1 MYFYAKLFA
10 LNKSPEIASIISSL
24 PTTPGIYQYLDKNDV
39 VIYVGKAKSL
49 KNRVSSYF
57 NSNQQHNAK
66 TRILVKQIVGIKTI
80 KVPTEMDALLLE
92 NTLIK
97 KLQPKYNI
105 QLKDDKTYP
114 WICIKKEPFP
124 RLFYTR
130 QVEKDG
136 SEYFGPFHSVT
147 TVKTLLE
154 LFKNS
159 FDIRSCTHK
168 LTNENIGK
176 KSFATSV
183 EYYIG
188 NCKGCCQ
195 KEVTAQEYKERIAN
209 VKKVL
214 RGNTKSVVDDLRLKM
229 KNYSDNLKFEE
240 AADIKEKVNRV
251 EKFQAKSTVV
261 SSTIKDVDVFNID
274 SDINTAY
281 VNYLKVINGAIIQ
294 SYTLEIKK
302 KLDEENLDLLAWGI
316 VEIRARF
323 PSETKEIILPEPV
336 DIQLENINFTIP
348 LKGAKK
354 ELSNLSYINA
364 NATKLEKQKQL
375 KNLDPEKNTLRVL
388 ETIKKDLRLTELPRH
403 IECFDNSNFQGTNPV
418 AACVVFK
425 DGKPSKRD
433 YRHFNIKTV
442 VGPDDF
448 ASMEEVVYRRYKRL
462 KDEKEPLPQLIIV
475 DGGKGQLSSALK
487 SLETLNLIGKVA
499 IVGIAKRLEE
509 IFFPGDSLPIY
520 IDKRSESLKTIQY
533 LRNEAHRFGIT
544 HHRSK
549 RRKGTVNSQLLKI
562 KGVGS
567 KTQEALIRKYKS
579 VKRIKQVSLEDLT
592 VMIGSAKAKIVY
604 DALRN

>member
-1 MYFYAKLFA
+1 MQ
-10 LNKSPEIASIISSL
+10 KSKEIANTISAL
-24 PTTPGIYQYLDKNDV
+24 PTTPGVYQYFDKDDV

-49 KNRVSSYF
+49 KSRVSSYF
-57 NSNQQHNAK
+57 NSNAQHNAK
-66 TRILVKQIVGIKTI
+66 TRILVKKIVRIKTI

-114 WICIKKEPFP
+114 WICIKKEAFP
-124 RLFYTR
+124 RMVYTR
-130 QVEKDG
+130 SVEKYG
-136 SEYFGPFHSVT
+136 GEYFGPFHSVT

-159 FDIRSCTHK
+159 FEIRSCTHK
-168 LTNENIGK
+168 LTLDNIGK
-176 KSFATSV
+176 REFATSV

-195 KEVTAQEYKERIAN
+195 GEVTNAEYQGRIKN
-209 VKKVL
+209 VKDVL
-214 RGNTKSVVDDLRLKM
+214 RGKTKSVIDELRSKM
-229 KNYSDNLKFEE
+229 KEHAEKLEFEE
-240 AADIKEKVNRV
+240 AADIKDRLVHV

-261 SSTIKDVDVFNID
+261 SATVKDVDVFNVD

-281 VNYLKVINGAIIQ
+281 INYLKVINGAIIQ

-302 KLDEENLDLLAWGI
+302 KLDESNTDLLAWGL
-316 VEIRARF
+316 VEIRERF
-323 PSETKEIILPEPV
+323 PSDTKEIIIPEPLP
-336 DIQLENINFTIP
+336 INIEEVNFSIP

-354 ELSNLSYINA
+354 ELLNLSYVNA
-364 NATKLEKQKQL
+364 NASKLEKQKQQ
-375 KNLDPEKNTLRVL
+375 KNLDPEKNTLRIL
-388 ETIKKDLRLTELPRH
+388 ETIKKDMRLRELPGH

-425 DGKPSKRD
+425 DGKPSKKD
-433 YRHFNIKTV
+433 YRNFNIKTV

-448 ASMEEVVYRRYKRL
+448 ASMEEVVNRRYKRL
-462 KDEKEPLPQLIIV
+462 KDEQEPLPQLIVI
-475 DGGKGQLSSALK
+475 DGGKGQLSSAVK
-487 SLETLNLIGKVA
+487 SLKTLDLLGTIA
-499 IVGIAKRLEE
+499 IVGIAKRLDE
-509 IFFPGDSLPIY
+509 IFFPGDSLPRY

-549 RRKGTVNSQLLKI
+549 RRKGTVNSELLKI

-567 KTQEALIRKYKS
+567 KTQESLIRKFKS
-579 VKRIKQVSLEDLT
+579 EKRIKEASLEDLT
-592 VMIGSAKAKIVY
+592 VMIGSAKAKIVFE
-604 DALRN
+604 ALHKK

>member
-1 MYFYAKLFA
+1 MQ
-10 LNKSPEIASIISSL
+10 KSKEIANTISAL
-24 PTTPGIYQYLDKNDV
+24 PTTPGVYQYFDKDDV

-49 KNRVSSYF
+49 KSRVSSYF
-57 NSNQQHNAK
+57 NSNAQHNAK
-66 TRILVKQIVGIKTI
+66 TRILVKKIVRIKTI

-114 WICIKKEPFP
+114 WICIKKEAFP
-124 RLFYTR
+124 RMVYTR
-130 QVEKDG
+130 SVEKYG
-136 SEYFGPFHSVT
+136 GEYFGPFHSVT

-159 FDIRSCTHK
+159 FEIRSCTHK
-168 LTNENIGK
+168 LTLDNIGK
-176 KSFATSV
+176 REFATSV

-195 KEVTAQEYKERIAN
+195 GEVTNAEYQGRIKN
-209 VKKVL
+209 VKDVL
-214 RGNTKSVVDDLRLKM
+214 RGKTKSVIDELRSKM
-229 KNYSDNLKFEE
+229 KEHAEKLEFEE
-240 AADIKEKVNRV
+240 AADIKDRLVHV

-261 SSTIKDVDVFNID
+261 SATVKDVDVFNVD

-281 VNYLKVINGAIIQ
+281 INYLKVINGAIIQ

-302 KLDEENLDLLAWGI
+302 KLDESNTDLLAWGL
-316 VEIRARF
+316 VEIRERF
-323 PSETKEIILPEPV
+323 PSDTKEIIIPEPLP
-336 DIQLENINFTIP
+336 INIEEVNFSIP

-354 ELSNLSYINA
+354 ELLNLSYVNA
-364 NATKLEKQKQL
+364 NASKLEKQKQQ
-375 KNLDPEKNTLRVL
+375 KNLDPEKNTLRIL
-388 ETIKKDLRLTELPRH
+388 ETIKKDMRLRELPRH

-425 DGKPSKRD
+425 DGKPSKKD
-433 YRHFNIKTV
+433 YRNFNIKTV

-462 KDEKEPLPQLIIV
+462 KDEQEPLPQLIVI
-475 DGGKGQLSSALK
+475 DGGKGQLSSAVK
-487 SLETLNLIGKVA
+487 SLKTLDLLGTIA

-549 RRKGTVNSQLLKI
+549 RRKGTVNSELLKI

-567 KTQEALIRKYKS
+567 KTQESLIRKFKS
-579 VKRIKQVSLEDLT
+579 VKRIKEASLEDLT
-592 VMIGSAKAKIVY
+592 VMIGSAKAKIVFE
-604 DALRN
+604 ALHKK

>member
-1 MYFYAKLFA
+1 MQ
-10 LNKSPEIASIISSL
+10 KSQEIINIIATL
-24 PTTPGIYQYLDKNDV
+24 PSTPGVYQYFDKEGV

-49 KNRVSSYF
+49 KSRVSSYF
-57 NSNQQHNAK
+57 NSNAQHNAK
-66 TRILVKQIVGIKTI
+66 TRILVKKIVNIKTI

-114 WICIKKEPFP
+114 WICIKREVFP
-124 RLFYTR
+124 RMIYTR
-130 QVEKDG
+130 SVEKNG
-136 SEYFGPFHSVT
+136 GEYFGPFHSVV

-159 FDIRSCTHK
+159 FQIRSCTHK
-168 LTNENIGK
+168 LSLENIGK
-176 KSFATSV
+176 REFATSV

-195 KEVTAQEYKERIAN
+195 GEVTNKEYQERIKN
-209 VKKVL
+209 VKDVL
-214 RGNTKSVVDDLRLKM
+214 RGKTKSVIGELRFKM
-229 KNYSDNLKFEE
+229 QQHAEKLEFEE
-240 AADIKEKVNRV
+240 AADIKERLVHV

-261 SSTIKDVDVFNID
+261 SATVKDVDVFNVD

-281 VNYLKVINGAIIQ
+281 INYLKVINGAIIQ

-302 KLDEENLDLLAWGI
+302 KLDESNTDLLAWGL
-316 VEIRARF
+316 VEIRERF
-323 PSETKEIILPEPV
+323 PSDTKEIIIPEPLS
-336 DIQLENINFTIP
+336 INIEGVNFNIP

-354 ELSNLSYINA
+354 ELLNISYVNA
-364 NATKLEKQKQL
+364 NATKLEKQKQQ
-375 KNLDPEKNTLRVL
+375 KNLDPEKNTLRIL
-388 ETIKKDLRLTELPRH
+388 ETIKKDLRLKELPRH

-425 DGKPSKRD
+425 DGKPSKKD

-462 KDEKEPLPQLIIV
+462 KDEQEPLPQLIIV
-475 DGGKGQLSSALK
+475 DGGKGQLSSAVK
-487 SLETLNLIGKVA
+487 SLKTLDLMGTIA

-520 IDKRSESLKTIQY
+520 IDKRSESLKTIQF

-549 RRKGTVNSQLLKI
+549 RRKGTVNSELLKI

-567 KTQEALIRKYKS
+567 KTQESLIRKFKS
-579 VKRIKQVSLEDLT
+579 VKRIKETSLEDLT
-592 VMIGSAKAKIVY
+592 VMIGSAKAKIVFE
-604 DALRN
+604 ALHKK

>member
-1 MYFYAKLFA
+1 MKTEINNIINA
-10 LNKSPEIASIISSL
+10 LPS
-24 PTTPGIYQYLDKNDV
+24 TPGVYQFLDKEKNI
-39 VIYVGKAKSL
+39 IYVGKAKNL

-57 NSNQQHNAK
+57 NSTQQHNAK
-66 TRILVKQIVGIKTI
+66 TRILVRKIADIKTI
-80 KVPTEMDALLLE
+80 NVATEMDALLLE

-97 KLQPKYNI
+97 KHQPKYNI

-130 QVEKDG
+130 RVEKDG

-168 LTNENIGK
+168 LTLDNIGK
-176 KSFATSV
+176 KEFATSV

-195 KEVTAQEYKERIAN
+195 GEVSVKEYADRIKN

-214 RGNTKSVVDDLRLKM
+214 RGNTKSVIEQLRIKM
-229 KNYSDNLKFEE
+229 RKHAENLAFEKAHE
-240 AADIKEKVNRV
+240 IKEKIQRI
-251 EKFQAKSTVV
+251 ERFQAKSTVV
-261 SSTIKDVDVFNID
+261 SSSIKDVDVFNID
-274 SDINTAY
+274 SDIHTAY
-281 VNYLKVINGAIIQ
+281 INYLKVINGSITQ

-302 KLDEENLDLLAWGI
+302 KLDESNADLLAWGI
-316 VEIRARF
+316 IEIRERF
-323 PSETKEIILPEPV
+323 PSKTKEIILPEPLA
-336 DIQLENINFTIP
+336 IEIENVKFTVP

-354 ELSNLSYINA
+354 ELSNLSFINA

-375 KNLDPEKNTLRVL
+375 KHIDPEKNTLRIL
-388 ETIKKDLRLTELPRH
+388 ETIKKDLHLPTLPRH

-418 AACVVFK
+418 SACVVFK
-425 DGKPSKRD
+425 DAKPSKKD

-442 VGPDDF
+442 IGANDF

-462 KDEKEPLPQLIIV
+462 LDEKEPLPQLIII

-487 SLETLNLIGKVA
+487 SLKTLGLEDKIT
-499 IVGIAKRLEE
+499 IIGIAKRLEE
-509 IFFPGDSLPIY
+509 IYFPNDSLPIY
-520 IDKRSESLKTIQY
+520 IDKRSETLKTIQH

-549 RRKGTVNSQLLKI
+549 RRKGTTNSELLKI
-562 KGVGS
+562 KGVGK
-567 KTQEALIRKYKS
+567 KTQETLIRKYKS
-579 VKRIKQVSLEDLT
+579 VKRIKNASLEDLT
-592 VMIGSAKAKIVY
+592 ILLGSAKANIVY
-604 DALRN
+604 NALNN

>member
-1 MYFYAKLFA
+1 MQ
-10 LNKSPEIASIISSL
+10 KSPSIANTIKTL
-24 PTTPGIYQYLDKNDV
+24 PKTPGIYQYFDKNDV
-39 VIYVGKAKSL
+39 VIYVGKAKNL
-49 KNRVSSYF
+49 KSRVSSYF
-57 NSNQQHNAK
+57 NINAQHNAK
-66 TRILVKQIVGIKTI
+66 TRILVKKIVKIKTI
-80 KVPTEMDALLLE
+80 KVATEMDALLLE

-114 WICIKKEPFP
+114 WVCIKKEQFP
-124 RLFYTR
+124 RVIYTR
-130 QVEKDG
+130 SLEKDG
-136 SEYFGPFHSVT
+136 GEYFGPFHSVT
-147 TVKTLLE
+147 TIKTLLS
-154 LFKNS
+154 LFKSS
-159 FDIRSCTHK
+159 FEIRSCTHK
-168 LTNENIGK
+168 LTLENIGK
-176 KSFATSV
+176 REFATSV

-195 KEVTAQEYKERIAN
+195 GKVSQAEYQERLKN
-209 VKKVL
+209 VREVL
-214 RGNTKSVVDDLRLKM
+214 RGKTKSVVDSLKNKM
-229 KNYSDNLKFEE
+229 LEHAEKLEFET
-240 AADIKEKVNRV
+240 AAAIKERLTKI

-261 SSTIKDVDVFNID
+261 STTIKDVDVFNID

-281 VNYLKVINGAIIQ
+281 INYLKVIDGSIIQ

-302 KLDEENLDLLAWGI
+302 KLDESNTDLLAWGL
-316 VEIRARF
+316 VEIRERF
-323 PSETKEIILPEPV
+323 PSETNEIIIPEPLPV
-336 DIQLENINFTIP
+336 NLGEIKFNIP

-354 ELSNLSYINA
+354 ELLNLSFVNA
-364 NATKLEKQKQL
+364 NATKLEKQKQQ
-375 KNLDPEKNTLRVL
+375 KNIDPEKHTLRVL
-388 ETIKKDLRLTELPRH
+388 ETIKKDLRLKELPRH

-425 DGKPSKRD
+425 DGKPSKKD

-462 KDEKEPLPQLIIV
+462 QDEQEPLPQLIII
-475 DGGKGQLSSALK
+475 DGGKGQLSSAVK
-487 SLETLNLIGKVA
+487 SLKTLDLLGTIA

-509 IFFPGDSLPIY
+509 IYFPGDSLPIY

-549 RRKGTVNSQLLKI
+549 RRKGTVNSELLKI

-567 KTQEALIRKYKS
+567 KTQESLIRKFKS
-579 VKRIKQVSLEDLT
+579 VKRIKEASLEDLT
-592 VMIGSAKAKIVY
+592 VMLGTAKANIVY
-604 DALRN
+604 NTLHKK

>member
-1 MYFYAKLFA
+1 MQKSQEITNTISA
-10 LNKSPEIASIISSL
+10 LPA
-24 PTTPGIYQYLDKNDV
+24 TPGVYQYFDKDGV
-39 VIYVGKAKSL
+39 VIYVGKAKNL
-49 KNRVSSYF
+49 KSRVSSYF
-57 NSNQQHNAK
+57 NSNAQHNAK
-66 TRILVKQIVGIKTI
+66 TRILVKKIVNIKTI

-114 WICIKKEPFP
+114 WICIKKEAFP
-124 RLFYTR
+124 RMVYTR
-130 QVEKDG
+130 SVEKNG
-136 SEYFGPFHSVT
+136 GEYFGPFHSVT

-154 LFKNS
+154 IFKNS
-159 FDIRSCTHK
+159 FEIRSCTHK
-168 LTNENIGK
+168 LTLDNIGK
-176 KSFATSV
+176 REFATSV

-195 KEVTAQEYKERIAN
+195 GEVTNAEYQGRIKN
-209 VKKVL
+209 VKDVL
-214 RGNTKSVVDDLRLKM
+214 GGKTKSVIDELRSKM
-229 KNYSDNLKFEE
+229 KEHAEKLEFEE
-240 AADIKEKVNRV
+240 AADIKDRLVHV

-261 SSTIKDVDVFNID
+261 SATVKDVDVFNVD

-281 VNYLKVINGAIIQ
+281 INYLKVVNGAIIQ

-302 KLDEENLDLLAWGI
+302 KLDESNTDLLAWGL
-316 VEIRARF
+316 VEIRERF
-323 PSETKEIILPEPV
+323 PSDTKEIIIPEPLP
-336 DIQLENINFTIP
+336 INIDEVNFSIP

-354 ELSNLSYINA
+354 ELLNLSYVNA
-364 NATKLEKQKQL
+364 NASKLEKHKQQ
-375 KNLDPEKNTLRVL
+375 KNLDPEKNTLRIL
-388 ETIKKDLRLTELPRH
+388 ETIKKDMRLRELPRH

-425 DGKPSKRD
+425 DGKPSKKD
-433 YRHFNIKTV
+433 YRNFNIKTV

-462 KDEKEPLPQLIIV
+462 KDEQEPLPQLIVI
-475 DGGKGQLSSALK
+475 DGGKGQLSSAVK
-487 SLETLNLIGKVA
+487 SLKTLDLLGTIA

-549 RRKGTVNSQLLKI
+549 RRKGTVNSELLKI

-567 KTQEALIRKYKS
+567 KTQESLIRKFKS
-579 VKRIKQVSLEDLT
+579 VKRIKEASLEDLIA
-592 VMIGSAKAKIVY
+592 MIGSAKAKIVFE
-604 DALRN
+604 ALHKK

>member
-1 MYFYAKLFA
+1 MS
-10 LNKSPEIASIISSL
+10 KSTHIANIIKTL
-24 PTTPGIYQYLDKNDV
+24 PSTPGVYQYFDKDGI

-57 NSNQQHNAK
+57 NANAQHNAK
-66 TRILVKQIVGIKTI
+66 TRILVKKIVNIKTI
-80 KVPTEMDALLLE
+80 KVATEMDALLLE
-92 NTLIK
+92 NSLIK
-97 KLQPKYNI
+97 KFQPKYNI

-114 WICIKKEPFP
+114 WIRIKKEPFP
-124 RLFYTR
+124 RIEYVR
-130 QVEKDG
+130 RVEKG
-136 SEYFGPFHSVT
+136 KGEYFGPFHSVT

-168 LTNENIGK
+168 LTDENIGK
-176 KSFATSV
+176 RAFKTSV

-195 KEVTAQEYKERIAN
+195 GMVSHAEYKSRLKN
-209 VKKVL
+209 VKSVL
-214 RGNTKSVVDDLRLKM
+214 KGNTKTVVDELRAKM
-229 KNYSDNLKFEE
+229 KIHAEKLEFE
-240 AADIKEKVNRV
+240 AAAELKEKLLHI

-261 SSTIKDVDVFNID
+261 SATVKDVDVFNID

-281 VNYLKVINGAIIQ
+281 INYLKVINGAIIQ

-302 KLDEENLDLLAWGI
+302 KLDEDNIDLLAWGI
-316 VEIRARF
+316 VEIRSRF
-323 PSETKEIILPEPV
+323 PSDTKEIIIPEPLPIEL
-336 DIQLENINFTIP
+336 DGIKFTIP

-354 ELSNLSYINA
+354 ELSNLSFVNA
-364 NATKLEKQKQL
+364 NATKLEKQKQQ
-375 KNLDPEKNTLRVL
+375 KNTDPEQNTLRIL
-388 ETIKKDLRLTELPRH
+388 ETIKRDLRLKELPRH

-425 DGKPSKRD
+425 DAKPSKKD

-462 KDEKEPLPQLIIV
+462 KDEQEPIPQLIVI
-475 DGGKGQLSSALK
+475 DGGKGQLSSAVK
-487 SLETLNLIGKVA
+487 SLKTLDLLGKIA

-509 IFFPGDSLPIY
+509 IYFPGDSLPIY

-549 RRKGTVNSQLLKI
+549 RRKGTVKSELLRI
-562 KGVGS
+562 KGVGA
-567 KTQEALIRKYKS
+567 KTQETLIRKFKS
-579 VKRIKQVSLEDLT
+579 VKRIKTASLEDLT
-592 VMIGSAKAKIVY
+592 ITIGSAKAKIVY
-604 DALRN
+604 DALHKK

>member
-1 MYFYAKLFA
+1 M
-10 LNKSPEIASIISSL
+10 
-24 PTTPGIYQYLDKNDV
+24 
-39 VIYVGKAKSL
+39 
-49 KNRVSSYF
+49 
-57 NSNQQHNAK
+57 
-66 TRILVKQIVGIKTI
+66 
-80 KVPTEMDALLLE
+80 E

-114 WICIKKEPFP
+114 WICIKKEAFP
-124 RLFYTR
+124 RMVYTR
-130 QVEKDG
+130 SVEKNG
-136 SEYFGPFHSVT
+136 GEYFGPFHSVT

-159 FDIRSCTHK
+159 FEIRSCTHK
-168 LTNENIGK
+168 LTLDNIGK
-176 KSFATSV
+176 REFATSV

-195 KEVTAQEYKERIAN
+195 GEVTNAEYQGRIKN
-209 VKKVL
+209 VKDVL
-214 RGNTKSVVDDLRLKM
+214 RGKTKSVIDELRSKM
-229 KNYSDNLKFEE
+229 KEHAEKLEFEE
-240 AADIKEKVNRV
+240 AADIKDRLVHV

-261 SSTIKDVDVFNID
+261 SATVKDVDVFNVD

-281 VNYLKVINGAIIQ
+281 INYLKVVNGAIIQ

-302 KLDEENLDLLAWGI
+302 KLDESNTDLLAWGL
-316 VEIRARF
+316 VEIRGRF
-323 PSETKEIILPEPV
+323 PSDTKEIIIPEPLP
-336 DIQLENINFTIP
+336 INIEEVNFSIP

-354 ELSNLSYINA
+354 ELLNLSYVNA
-364 NATKLEKQKQL
+364 NASKLEKQKQQ
-375 KNLDPEKNTLRVL
+375 KNLDPEKNTLRIL
-388 ETIKKDLRLTELPRH
+388 ETIKKDMRLRELPRH

-425 DGKPSKRD
+425 DGKPSKKD
-433 YRHFNIKTV
+433 YRNFNIKTV

-462 KDEKEPLPQLIIV
+462 KDEQEPLPQLIVI
-475 DGGKGQLSSALK
+475 DGGKGQLSSAVK
-487 SLETLNLIGKVA
+487 SLKTLDLLGTIA

-549 RRKGTVNSQLLKI
+549 RRKGTVNSELLKI

-567 KTQEALIRKYKS
+567 KTQESLIRKFKS
-579 VKRIKQVSLEDLT
+579 VKRIKEASLEDLT
-592 VMIGSAKAKIVY
+592 AMIGSTKAKIVFE
-604 DALRN
+604 ALHKK

>member
-1 MYFYAKLFA
+1 M
-10 LNKSPEIASIISSL
+10 NKTPNIENIITSL
-24 PTTPGIYQYLDKNDV
+24 PSTPGVYQYLDKNGV
-39 VIYVGKAKSL
+39 IIYVGKAKNL

-66 TRILVKQIVGIKTI
+66 TRILVRQIVGIKTI
-80 KVPTEMDALLLE
+80 KVSTEMDALLLE

-130 QVEKDG
+130 QIEKNGD
-136 SEYFGPFHSVT
+136 EYFGPFHSVT

-154 LFKNS
+154 LFKSS

-168 LTNENIGK
+168 LTEDNIGK
-176 KSFATSV
+176 KAFATSV

-195 KEVTAQEYKERIAN
+195 KEVTPKAYKKRISN
-209 VKKVL
+209 VKNVL
-214 RGNTKSVVDDLRLKM
+214 KGNTKSVIDELRLKM
-229 KNYSDNLKFEE
+229 FEYAE
-240 AADIKEKVNRV
+240 KLEFEKAAELKEKINRV

-261 SSTIKDVDVFNID
+261 SSSIKDVDVFNID

-281 VNYLKVINGAIIQ
+281 VNFLKVINGAIIQ

-302 KLDEENLDLLAWGI
+302 KLDESNLDLLAWGI
-316 VEIRARF
+316 VEIRNRF
-323 PSETKEIILPEPV
+323 PSQTKEIIIPEA
-336 DIQLENINFTIP
+336 IAINLENIRFTIP

-354 ELSNLSYINA
+354 ELSNLSFINA

-375 KNLDPEKNTLRVL
+375 KNIDPEKNTLRIL

-425 DGKPSKRD
+425 DGKPSKKD

-442 VGPDDF
+442 VGADDF

-462 KDEKEPLPQLIIV
+462 LDEKEPLPQLIIV

-487 SLETLNLIGKVA
+487 SLETLNLIGKIA

-562 KGVGS
+562 KGVGD

-592 VMIGSAKAKIVY
+592 IMIGAAKARIVY
-604 DALRN
+604 EALRK

>member
-1 MYFYAKLFA
+1 MPKSEQIANTIKA
-10 LNKSPEIASIISSL
+10 LPSSP
-24 PTTPGIYQYLDKNDV
+24 GVYQYFDKNDV

-57 NSNQQHNAK
+57 NTNAQHNAK
-66 TRILVKQIVGIKTI
+66 TRVLVKKIVRIKTI

-97 KLQPKYNI
+97 KLQPKFNI

-114 WICIKKEPFP
+114 WVCIKKEPFP
-124 RLFYTR
+124 RIVYTR
-130 QVEKDG
+130 TLEKG
-136 SEYFGPFHSVT
+136 TGEYFGPFHSVT
-147 TVKTLLE
+147 TIKTLLT
-154 LFKNS
+154 LFKDS

-168 LTNENIGK
+168 LTLENIGK
-176 KSFATSV
+176 KEFKTSV

-195 KEVTAQEYKERIAN
+195 AEVSQAEYKERLNN
-209 VKKVL
+209 VRAVL
-214 RGNTKSVVDDLRLKM
+214 RGKTKSVIEELKTKM
-229 KNYSDNLKFEE
+229 LAHSEKLEFEK
-240 AADIKEKVNRV
+240 AADIKYKLTKI

-261 SSTIKDVDVFNID
+261 STTIKDVDVFNID

-281 VNYLKVINGAIIQ
+281 VNYLKVIDGAIIQ

-302 KLDEENLDLLAWGI
+302 KLDESNTDLLASGI
-316 VEIRARF
+316 IEIRKRF
-323 PSETKEIILPEPV
+323 PSETTEILIPEPLP
-336 DIQLENINFTIP
+336 IQLANQKITIP

-354 ELSNLSYINA
+354 ELLNMSFINA
-364 NATKLEKQKQL
+364 NATKLEKQKQQ
-375 KNLDPEKNTLRVL
+375 KNLDPEKHTLRVL
-388 ETIKKDLRLTELPRH
+388 ETIKKDLRLKEFPRH
-403 IECFDNSNFQGTNPV
+403 IECFDNSNFQGSNPV

-425 DGKPSKRD
+425 DGKPSKKD

-442 VGPDDF
+442 IGPDDF

-462 KDEKEPLPQLIIV
+462 KDEQEPLPQLIII
-475 DGGKGQLSSALK
+475 DGGKGQLSSAVK
-487 SLETLNLIGKVA
+487 SLKTLDLIGTIA
-499 IVGIAKRLEE
+499 IVGIAKHLEE

-549 RRKGTVNSQLLKI
+549 RRKGTVNSELLKI

-567 KTQEALIRKYKS
+567 KTQESLIRKFKS
-579 VKRIKQVSLEDLT
+579 VKRIKEASLEDLT
-592 VMIGSAKAKIVY
+592 IMIGSAKANIVY
-604 DALRN
+604 KALHKK

>member
-1 MYFYAKLFA
+1 MDKPSHIS
-10 LNKSPEIASIISSL
+10 NIIKTL
-24 PTTPGIYQYLDKNDV
+24 PSTPGVYQYYDKDGI

-57 NSNQQHNAK
+57 NANAQHNAK
-66 TRILVKQIVGIKTI
+66 TRILVKKIVNIKTI
-80 KVPTEMDALLLE
+80 KVATEMDALLLE
-92 NTLIK
+92 NSLIK
-97 KLQPKYNI
+97 KFQPKYNI

-114 WICIKKEPFP
+114 WIRIKKEPFP
-124 RLFYTR
+124 RIEYVR
-130 QVEKDG
+130 RVEKGKGD
-136 SEYFGPFHSVT
+136 YFGPFHSVT
-147 TVKTLLE
+147 TVKTLIE

-168 LTNENIGK
+168 LTDENIGK
-176 KSFATSV
+176 REFKTSV

-195 KEVTAQEYKERIAN
+195 GSVSHSEYKNRLKN
-209 VKKVL
+209 VKNVL
-214 RGNTKSVVDDLRLKM
+214 KGNTKAVVDELRSKM
-229 KNYSDNLKFEE
+229 KAYAEKLEFE
-240 AADIKEKVNRV
+240 AAAEVKEKLTHI

-261 SSTIKDVDVFNID
+261 SATVKDVDVYNID

-281 VNYLKVINGAIIQ
+281 INYLKVINGAIIQ

-302 KLDEENLDLLAWGI
+302 KLDESNIDLLAWGI
-316 VEIRARF
+316 IEIRSRF
-323 PSETKEIILPEPV
+323 PSDTNEIIIPEALPIDLE
-336 DIQLENINFTIP
+336 DIKFTIP

-354 ELSNLSYINA
+354 ELSNLSYVNA
-364 NATKLEKQKQL
+364 NATKLEKQKQQ
-375 KNLDPEKNTLRVL
+375 KNTDPEKNSLRIL
-388 ETIKKDLRLTELPRH
+388 ETIKRDLRLKELPRH

-425 DGKPSKRD
+425 DAKPSKKD

-462 KDEKEPLPQLIIV
+462 KDEQEPLPQLIII
-475 DGGKGQLSSALK
+475 DGGKGQLSSAVK
-487 SLETLNLIGKVA
+487 SLKTLDLIGQIA

-509 IFFPGDSLPIY
+509 IYFPGDSLPIY
-520 IDKRSESLKTIQY
+520 IDKRSESLKTIQF

-549 RRKGTVNSQLLKI
+549 RRKGTVNSELLKI
-562 KGVGS
+562 KGVGA
-567 KTQEALIRKYKS
+567 KTQESLIRKFKS
-579 VKRIKQVSLEDLT
+579 VKRIKEASLEDLT
-592 VMIGSAKAKIVY
+592 ILIGSAKAKIVFE
-604 DALRN
+604 ALHKK

>member
-1 MYFYAKLFA
+1 MPKPNDHITA
-10 LNKSPEIASIISSL
+10 IIKTL
-24 PTTPGIYQYLDKNDV
+24 PSTPGVYQYLDKNGV

-49 KNRVSSYF
+49 KNRVGSYF
-57 NSNQQHNAK
+57 NANAQHNAK
-66 TRILVKQIVGIKTI
+66 TRILVKKIANIKTI
-80 KVPTEMDALLLE
+80 KVATEMDALLLE
-92 NTLIK
+92 NSLIK

-114 WICIKKEPFP
+114 WILIKKEPFP
-124 RLFYTR
+124 RIVYTR
-130 QVEKDG
+130 RIEKG
-136 SEYFGPFHSVT
+136 AGEYFGPFHSVV

-168 LTNENIGK
+168 LTEENIGK
-176 KSFATSV
+176 KEFKTSV

-195 KEVTAQEYKERIAN
+195 GEVSHENYKERLKN
-209 VKKVL
+209 VKAIL
-214 RGNTKSVVDDLRLKM
+214 RGNTKSVVNTLRTQM
-229 KNYSDNLKFEE
+229 KTYADKLEFES
-240 AADIKEKVNRV
+240 AAELKEKLGHI

-261 SSTIKDVDVFNID
+261 SATVKDADVFNID

-281 VNYLKVINGAIIQ
+281 INYLKVINGAIIQ

-302 KLDEENLDLLAWGI
+302 KLDETNSDLLAWGI
-316 VEIRARF
+316 IEIRSRF
-323 PSETKEIILPEPV
+323 PSKSKEIIIPEPLPV
-336 DIQLENINFTIP
+336 ELENITITIP

-354 ELSNLSYINA
+354 ELSNLSFINA
-364 NATKLEKQKQL
+364 NATKLEKQKQQ
-375 KNLDPEKNTLRVL
+375 KNTDPEQHTLRIL
-388 ETIKKDLRLTELPRH
+388 ETIKRDLRLKELPRH

-425 DGKPSKRD
+425 DAKPSKKD

-462 KDEKEPLPQLIIV
+462 KDEQESIPQLIVI
-475 DGGKGQLSSALK
+475 DGGKGQLSSAVK
-487 SLETLNLIGKVA
+487 SLKTLDLLGKVA
-499 IVGIAKRLEE
+499 VIGIAKRLEE
-509 IFFPGDSLPIY
+509 IYFPGDSLPIY

-549 RRKGTVNSQLLKI
+549 RRKGTVKSELLKI
-562 KGVGS
+562 KGVGA
-567 KTQEALIRKYKS
+567 KTQETLIRKFKS
-579 VKRIKQVSLEDLT
+579 VKRIKEASLEDLT
-592 VMIGSAKAKIVY
+592 VLIGSAKATIVY
-604 DALRN
+604 EALHKK

>member
-1 MYFYAKLFA
+1 MQ
-10 LNKSPEIASIISSL
+10 KSQEITSIIAAL
-24 PTTPGIYQYLDKNDV
+24 PSTPGVYQYFDKDGV
-39 VIYVGKAKSL
+39 VIYVGKAKNL
-49 KNRVSSYF
+49 KSRVSSYF
-57 NSNQQHNAK
+57 NSNAQHNAK
-66 TRILVKQIVGIKTI
+66 TRILVKKIVNIKTI

-114 WICIKKEPFP
+114 WICIKKEAFP
-124 RLFYTR
+124 RMVYTR
-130 QVEKDG
+130 SVEKSG
-136 SEYFGPFHSVT
+136 GEYFGPFHSVT

-159 FDIRSCTHK
+159 FEIRSCTHK
-168 LTNENIGK
+168 LTLDNIGK
-176 KSFATSV
+176 REFATSV

-195 KEVTAQEYKERIAN
+195 GEVTNAEYQGRIKN
-209 VKKVL
+209 VKDVL
-214 RGNTKSVVDDLRLKM
+214 RGKTKSVIDELRSKM
-229 KNYSDNLKFEE
+229 KEHAEKLEFEE
-240 AADIKEKVNRV
+240 AADIKDRLVHV

-261 SSTIKDVDVFNID
+261 SATVKDVDVFNVD

-281 VNYLKVINGAIIQ
+281 INYLKVVNGAIIQ

-302 KLDEENLDLLAWGI
+302 KLDESNIDLLAWGL
-316 VEIRARF
+316 VEIRGRF
-323 PSETKEIILPEPV
+323 PSDTKEIIIPEPLP
-336 DIQLENINFTIP
+336 INIEEVNFSIP

-354 ELSNLSYINA
+354 ELLNLSYVNA
-364 NATKLEKQKQL
+364 NASKLEKQKQQ
-375 KNLDPEKNTLRVL
+375 KNLDPEKNTLRIL
-388 ETIKKDLRLTELPRH
+388 ETIKKDMRLRELPRH

-425 DGKPSKRD
+425 DGKPSKKD
-433 YRHFNIKTV
+433 YRNFNIKTV

-462 KDEKEPLPQLIIV
+462 KDEQEPLPQLIVI
-475 DGGKGQLSSALK
+475 DGGKGQLSSAVK
-487 SLETLNLIGKVA
+487 SLKTLDLLGTIA

-549 RRKGTVNSQLLKI
+549 RRKGTVNSELLKI

-567 KTQEALIRKYKS
+567 KTQESLIRKFKS
-579 VKRIKQVSLEDLT
+579 VKRIKEASLEDLT
-592 VMIGSAKAKIVY
+592 VMIGSAKAKIVFQ
-604 DALRN
+604 ALHKK

>member
-1 MYFYAKLFA
+1 MS
-10 LNKSPEIASIISSL
+10 KSTHITNIIKTL
-24 PTTPGIYQYLDKNDV
+24 PSTPGVYQYFDKDGI

-57 NSNQQHNAK
+57 NANAQHNAK
-66 TRILVKQIVGIKTI
+66 TRILVKKIVTIKTI
-80 KVPTEMDALLLE
+80 KVATEMDALLLE
-92 NTLIK
+92 NSLIK
-97 KLQPKYNI
+97 KFQPKYNI

-114 WICIKKEPFP
+114 WIRIKKEPFP
-124 RLFYTR
+124 RIEYVR
-130 QVEKDG
+130 RVEKG
-136 SEYFGPFHSVT
+136 TGEYFGPFHSVT

-168 LTNENIGK
+168 LTDENIGK
-176 KSFATSV
+176 REFKTSV

-195 KEVTAQEYKERIAN
+195 GMVSHTEYKSRLNN
-209 VKKVL
+209 VKSVL
-214 RGNTKSVVDDLRLKM
+214 KGNTKTVVDELRAKM
-229 KNYSDNLKFEE
+229 KAHAEKLEFET
-240 AADIKEKVNRV
+240 AAELKEKLLHI

-261 SSTIKDVDVFNID
+261 SATVKDVDVFNID

-281 VNYLKVINGAIIQ
+281 INYLKVINGAIIQ

-302 KLDEENLDLLAWGI
+302 KLDEDNIDLLAWGI
-316 VEIRARF
+316 VEIRNRF
-323 PSETKEIILPEPV
+323 PSDTKEIIIPEPLP
-336 DIQLENINFTIP
+336 IELEDVKFTIP

-354 ELSNLSYINA
+354 ELSNLSFVNA
-364 NATKLEKQKQL
+364 NATKLEKQKQQ
-375 KNLDPEKNTLRVL
+375 KNTDPEQNTLRIL
-388 ETIKKDLRLTELPRH
+388 ETIKRDLRLKEVPRH

-425 DGKPSKRD
+425 DAKPSKKD

-462 KDEKEPLPQLIIV
+462 KDEQESLPQLIVI
-475 DGGKGQLSSALK
+475 DGGKGQLSSAVK
-487 SLETLNLIGKVA
+487 SLKTLDLLGKIA

-509 IFFPGDSLPIY
+509 IYFPGDSLPIY

-549 RRKGTVNSQLLKI
+549 RRKGTVKSELLKI
-562 KGVGS
+562 KGVGA
-567 KTQEALIRKYKS
+567 KTQETLIRKFKS
-579 VKRIKQVSLEDLT
+579 VKRIKAASLEDLT
-592 VMIGSAKAKIVY
+592 IMIGSAKAKIVY
-604 DALRN
+604 NALHKK

>member
-1 MYFYAKLFA
+1 MDKP
-10 LNKSPEIASIISSL
+10 SHIANIIKTL
-24 PTTPGIYQYLDKNDV
+24 PTTPGVYQYYDKDGI

-57 NSNQQHNAK
+57 NANAQHNAK
-66 TRILVKQIVGIKTI
+66 TRILVKKIVNIKTI
-80 KVPTEMDALLLE
+80 KVATEMDALLLE
-92 NTLIK
+92 NSLIK
-97 KLQPKYNI
+97 KFQPKYNI

-114 WICIKKEPFP
+114 WIRIKKEPFP
-124 RLFYTR
+124 RIEYVR
-130 QVEKDG
+130 RVEKGKGD
-136 SEYFGPFHSVT
+136 YFGPFHSVT
-147 TVKTLLE
+147 TVKTLIE

-168 LTNENIGK
+168 LTDENIGK
-176 KSFATSV
+176 REFKTSV

-195 KEVTAQEYKERIAN
+195 GSVSHSEYKNRLKN
-209 VKKVL
+209 VKNVL
-214 RGNTKSVVDDLRLKM
+214 KGNTKAVVDELRSKM
-229 KNYSDNLKFEE
+229 KAYAEKLEFE
-240 AADIKEKVNRV
+240 AAAEVKEKLTHI

-261 SSTIKDVDVFNID
+261 SATVKDVDVYNID

-281 VNYLKVINGAIIQ
+281 INYLKVINGAIIQ

-302 KLDEENLDLLAWGI
+302 KLDESNIDLLAWGI
-316 VEIRARF
+316 VEIRSRF
-323 PSETKEIILPEPV
+323 PSDTNEIIIPEAIPIDLE
-336 DIQLENINFTIP
+336 DIKFTIP

-354 ELSNLSYINA
+354 ELSNLSYVNA
-364 NATKLEKQKQL
+364 NATKLEKQKQQ
-375 KNLDPEKNTLRVL
+375 KNTDPEKNSLRIL
-388 ETIKKDLRLTELPRH
+388 ETIKRDLRLKELPRH

-425 DGKPSKRD
+425 DAKPSKKD

-462 KDEKEPLPQLIIV
+462 KDEQEPLPQLIII
-475 DGGKGQLSSALK
+475 DGGKGQLSSAVK
-487 SLETLNLIGKVA
+487 SLKTLDLIGQIA

-509 IFFPGDSLPIY
+509 IYFPGDSLPIY
-520 IDKRSESLKTIQY
+520 IDKRSESLKTIQF

-549 RRKGTVNSQLLKI
+549 RRKGTVNSELLKI
-562 KGVGS
+562 KGVGA
-567 KTQEALIRKYKS
+567 KTQESLIRKFKS
-579 VKRIKQVSLEDLT
+579 VKRIKEASLEDLT
-592 VMIGSAKAKIVY
+592 ILIGSAKAKIVFE
-604 DALRN
+604 ALHKK